1 MQSIRS
7 TQIIH
12 FTEVATDPLKG
23 FSAHGVRLVQLA
35 EGVGET
41 YVSSLH
47 LEPGGW
53 IADPPADR
61 DTTLLVVDGAVTFV
75 SSEPT
80 MRLRLSGGMGMVM
93 STNTRYRLHSEWGAI
108 LLVVEAKR
116 LEPAASGIST
126 PERIM
131 EAVWPGERG
140 YRQRRRRTFVSMVRW
155 VYYRWKWR
163 KVRRMWGADISGWGP
178 ALDGD
183 TVGAAVSEVF
193 GRDRFRPG

>member
-1 MQSIRS
+1 MQSIYAMR
-7 TQIIH
+7 IIH

-23 FSAHGVRLVQLA
+23 FSAHGVRFVQLA
-35 EGVGET
+35 DGTGET

-61 DTTLLVVDGAVTFV
+61 DTTLLVVHGAVTFI
-75 SSEPT
+75 SSAPT
-80 MRLRLSGGMGMVM
+80 MRLQLSCGMGMVM
-93 STNTRYRLHSEWGAI
+93 NANTRYRLHSEPGAI

-116 LEPAASGIST
+116 LEPAESGIST

-131 EAVWPGERG
+131 KAVWPGESG
-140 YRQRRRRTFVSMVRW
+140 YRQRRRRMFVSMMRW

-163 KVRRMWGADISGWGP
+163 KVSRMRGADISRWGP
-178 ALDGD
+178 ISNGD
-183 TVGAAVSEVF
+183 TVV
-193 GRDRFRPG
+193 RPICPPRCM